1 MCRALPS
8 AQTGGNDKRKQK
20 IIIVI
25 LMMPSGRQSDTG
37 YVEVYEGSSQEV
49 LFLSSHHSFA
59 SQHLSVVLWENLIIS
74 VGLQLF
80 FVEIAA
86 WKILIVL
93 SNLTFPAL
101 AFCLI
106 KMLLSLWSWLVTTRV
121 LCNYANYIRLKLKL
135 INPLTTITTPVKF
148 NCTNIIPM
156 AFSYFLKQ
164 SYSIHEIKDDFSSVE
179 DHH

>member
-1 MCRALPS
+1 MYCVECGALPS

-25 LMMPSGRQSDTG
+25 LMMPSGRQSYPG
-37 YVEVYEGSSQEV
+37 YVEAYEGSSQDV
-49 LFLSSHHSFA
+49 LFLSSHHSLG
-59 SQHLSVVLWENLIIS
+59 SQHGPLVLWEDLIIS

-93 SNLTFPAL
+93 SNLTFPTL

-106 KMLLSLWSWLVTTRV
+106 KMLLSLWSWLVTTAV
-121 LCNYANYIRLKLKL
+121 WCNYSNYIRLQSRL
-135 INPLTTITTPVKF
+135 INPLP
-148 NCTNIIPM
+148 PPH
-156 AFSYFLKQ
+156 Q
-164 SYSIHEIKDDFSSVE
+164 
-179 DHH
+179 